1 MRIVIAA
8 LFVLFAVA
16 PAAAGPGDGSSGGC
30 AKKTQL
36 QTS

>member
-8 LFVLFAVA
+8 LIALFAVA

-30 AKKTQL
+30 VKKTQL
-36 QTS
+36 HTS